1 MEGAD
6 ESIVSH
12 AAETRGADSAD
23 EEPELPSN
31 VQELLRLPEGKAESL
46 QMLPSLTDPAVELVV
61 DLLKWPRR
69 QSSIA
74 NNRDEDSSRQTLVR
88 SERG

>member
-46 QMLPSLTDPAVELVV
+46 QMLPSLTWV
-61 DLLKWPRR
+61 DF
-69 QSSIA
+69 
-74 NNRDEDSSRQTLVR
+74 RDFFQLRE
-88 SERG
+88 